1 MSKLHIF
8 CKFLET
14 YLLFLVSWLVHILI
28 FLKLLFWILQ
38 LKKWIVSFQQQNFTF
53 YCISMLAFNCKVPL
67 QIKHYLHLD
76 PVGAKFRHYHQLIK
90 IHWEW
95 WTHKQGKFPF
105 NVIYAL
111 FHIYV
116 VLVLEVSVVCFIY
129 IIFLPCELQKCSALN
144 LSFIYKHN

>member
-76 PVGAKFRHYHQLIK
+76 PVGAKFKHYHQLIK
-90 IHWEW
+90 TPWEW

-129 IIFLPCELQKCSALN
+129 VIFFPCELQKCSALN